1 MSVKLRLARAG
12 AKKNPFYRVVVTN
25 SRSPRDGRF
34 LEQVGIYDPKR
45 QPAEVRFEME
55 RVDFWLNNGA
65 LPTDTVAQLLRKT
78 RIESAGKG
86 AGQGSTKA

>member
-1 MSVKLRLARAG
+1 MAVKLRLARAG
-12 AKKNPFYRVVVTN
+12 AKKNPFYRVVVTD

-34 LEQVGIYDPKR
+34 MEQVGIYDPKR

-55 RVDFWLNNGA
+55 RVEYWLKNGA

-78 RIESAGKG
+78 RVESAGKG
-86 AGQGSTKA
+86 AGQGSAKA

>member
-65 LPTDTVAQLLRKT
+65 LPTDTVAQLFRKT